1 MLTRYIELNAVCEL
15 IKEKTGIDLAEYEV
29 YLPDTIQM
37 RNKELFP
44 FLKE

>member
-1 MLTRYIELNAVCEL
+1 MLTRYVELNAVCGLLQER
-15 IKEKTGIDLAEYEV
+15 TGIDLAEYEV
-29 YLPDTIQM
+29 YLPDAIQM